1 MIYNRDE
8 VIESDRFIL
17 SSGYGNAKNAK
28 HIIHFHESAFQPPNK
43 YYLCTKIF
51 NMSQDINTVSYCI
64 GLSIADSLAQ
74 QELNAL
80 DPAVMAEA
88 IADVFQGKTAK
99 YSPEEANQVIQNY
112 VQEITASKFEIYKTE
127 GEAFLAENAK
137 KEGVTT
143 TASGLQYEV
152 MEAGDGPKPTAEN
165 TVQVH
170 YHGTLID
177 GTVFDSSITRGLPA
191 TFGVHQVIKGWTEA
205 LQLMPVGSK
214 YRLYIPQDLAYGAH
228 PHPGGAI
235 KPLMALIF
243 DVELIAI
250 ES

>member
-1 MIYNRDE
+1 
-8 VIESDRFIL
+8 
-17 SSGYGNAKNAK
+17 
-28 HIIHFHESAFQPPNK
+28 
-43 YYLCTKIF
+43 
-51 NMSQDINTVSYCI
+51 MSQDINAVSYCI
-64 GLSIADSLAQ
+64 GLSVADSLAQ
-74 QELNAL
+74 QELDAIN
-80 DPAVMAEA
+80 PQVMAEA
-88 IADVFQGKTAK
+88 IADVFQGKELKFSAD
-99 YSPEEANQVIQNY
+99 EANQIIQNY
-112 VQEITASKFEIYKTE
+112 IQEITASKFEEHKAE

-137 KEGVTT
+137 KAGVTT

-152 MEAGDGPKPTAEN
+152 IEEGTGVKPSASD
-165 TVQVH
+165 TVKVH

-177 GTVFDSSITRGLPA
+177 GTVFDSSISRGLPA

-235 KPLMALIF
+235 KPFMALIF

-250 ES
+250 EN